1 MSVDPAAMVERDI
14 MTCSILE
21 LGESRDFALNL
32 PDILVI
38 RMVEVDDLQEA
49 RQASG
54 MADQTSRA
62 SSPTFKAMTWPVCVF
77 VPR

>member
-1 MSVDPAAMVERDI
+1 MVERDVV
-14 MTCSILE
+14 TCSILE
-21 LGESRDFALNL
+21 LGESRNFALDL

-54 MADQTSRA
+54 MADQTSRT
-62 SSPTFKAMTWPVCVF
+62 SSPTFNAMTWPVCVF
-77 VPR
+77 VPL